1 MRNCTLM
8 FGTFVFFMSFP
19 EGPGSQY
26 VSLTQCCLSSW
37 GKSELSTEFLAI
49 SHRSAALSFHTLA
62 ATEYSSTSGS
72 FVM

>member
-1 MRNCTLM
+1 M
-8 FGTFVFFMSFP
+8 FGTFVFFMSLP
-19 EGPGSQY
+19 RGPGIQY
-26 VSLTQCCLSSW
+26 LSLTQCCLSSC
-37 GKSELSTEFLAI
+37 GKSLFKTEFLAI

>member
-1 MRNCTLM
+1 M